1 MLAPP
6 PVDDVPKEKL
16 EITMLFGLAGSTA
29 TEGSLPQSL
38 YGRVP
43 YLEAVNSER
52 GRLPI
57 TSTGAL
63 TIRLAKASEVGRIP
77 RSTRRIAEAAAANVE
92 LMLLPLV

>member
-1 MLAPP
+1 
-6 PVDDVPKEKL
+6 
-16 EITMLFGLAGSTA
+16 
-29 TEGSLPQSL
+29 
-38 YGRVP
+38 
-43 YLEAVNSER
+43 
-52 GRLPI
+52 LPI